1 MNRFIMA
8 DASAC
13 IGCRTCEVACVV
25 SHREQQNSAA
35 VTTADFVPRIRV
47 IKEDS
52 FTTAT
57 VCHQC
62 EDAPCANVCPVQA
75 IRRDR
80 GHIFVTSSRCIGC
93 KSCMLACPFGAMT
106 VVASASGAQ
115 AIKCDLCWHREA
127 GPACV
132 KPARPVR
139 YSALTQQMC
148 SASASILNLSE
159 RRSGLHDDRNNRQP
173 SRRAFNLF
181 CQNFTPASILSGSGT

>member
-1 MNRFIMA
+1 M
-8 DASAC
+8 
-13 IGCRTCEVACVV
+13 V

-47 IKEDS
+47 IKEDC

-80 GHIFVTSSRCIGC
+80 GHIFVTPSRCIGC

-139 YSALTQQMC
+139 YSALTQHTC

-159 RRSGLHDDRNNRQP
+159 RRSGLHDGRNNRQP
-173 SRRAFNLF
+173 SRRAFYLF
-181 CQNFTPASILSGSGT
+181 CQNFYARLDFVRFRHVVHPHTLCVCGRGLSSPGKK

>member
-25 SHREQQNSAA
+25 SHQEQQNSAA

-80 GHIFVTSSRCIGC
+80 GHIFVTPSRCIGC

-132 KPARPVR
+132 EACPT
-139 YSALTQQMC
+139 SALTQHTC
-148 SASASILNLSE
+148 SASASILNPSE
-159 RRSGLHDDRNNRQP
+159 CRSGLHDGRNSRQP
-173 SRRAFNLF
+173 S
-181 CQNFTPASILSGSGT
+181 CQARSISSARIFTPASILSGSGT

>member
-25 SHREQQNSAA
+25 SHQEQQNSAA

-62 EDAPCANVCPVQA
+62 EDAPCANVCP
-75 IRRDR
+75 
-80 GHIFVTSSRCIGC
+80 
-93 KSCMLACPFGAMT
+93 FGAMT

-132 KPARPVR
+132 EACPT
-139 YSALTQQMC
+139 SALQCVDAAHVQ
-148 SASASILNLSE
+148 
-159 RRSGLHDDRNNRQP
+159 RQRLYSQP
-173 SRRAFNLF
+173 F
-181 CQNFTPASILSGSGT
+181 